1 MKTFLLVAVCLSW
14 TTASYVQTTPASPP
28 ATTEP
33 NGASGTKNV
42 GADRADAP
50 QAPGMTTP
58 GDTRSSS
65 LPSTQMRHAASQPR
79 TKRAGMRK
87 QTTLPKSPQ

>member
-14 TTASYVQTTPASPP
+14 TTASYAQTTPTSPP

-50 QAPGMTTP
+50 QAPGMTTL
-58 GDTRSSS
+58 GGTRSSS
-65 LPSTQMRHAASQPR
+65 LPSTQTRHAASQPR
-79 TKRAGMRK
+79 TKRAATRK
-87 QTTLPKSPQ
+87 QATLSKNPQ